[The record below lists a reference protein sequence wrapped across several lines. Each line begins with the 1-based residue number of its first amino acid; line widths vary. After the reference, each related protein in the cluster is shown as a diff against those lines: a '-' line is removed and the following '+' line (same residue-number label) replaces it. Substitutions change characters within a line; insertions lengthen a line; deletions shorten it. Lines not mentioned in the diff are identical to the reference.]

1 VLIRRL
7 NPLRQGAAS
16 GGGVRGAHRRAR
28 ALPRSRRDH
37 PLRPSRT
44 GAAVPLTEEARVIP
58 WVHLDTGSVPGGGT
72 DLRLMRR
79 GDEFAILADTIELM
93 NNRRSGSEVAL
104 ASLTCARLKDRPRPR
119 MLIGGLGMGF
129 TLRAALD
136 GLGPDAQVVVAELVP
151 SVIAWARGPLAHV
164 FSGCLDDPRVDL
176 QEADVNRLIQA
187 GPGRYDAILLD
198 VDNGPEGLM
207 RRANDRLYDDWGLK
221 RARWA
226 LRPGGILGVWSGAPD
241 RKFKSRLQRTG
252 FAVDELRI
260 HASGRGSGPKHVV
273 WLATRTEGATET
285 TRAGADRPRQRR

>member
-1 VLIRRL
+1 
-7 NPLRQGAAS
+7 
-16 GGGVRGAHRRAR
+16 
-28 ALPRSRRDH
+28 
-37 PLRPSRT
+37 
-44 GAAVPLTEEARVIP
+44 VIP

-104 ASLTCARLKDRPRPR
+104 AALTCARLKDRPRAR
-119 MLIGGLGMGF
+119 ILIGGLGMGF
-129 TLRAALD
+129 TLRAALEN
-136 GLGPDAQVVVAELVP
+136 LGPDARVVVAELVP
-151 SVIAWARGPLAHV
+151 AVIAWARGPLAHV
-164 FSGCLDDPRVDL
+164 FAGCLDDPRVEL

-187 GPGRYDAILLD
+187 GPERYDAILLD

-207 RRANDRLYDDWGLK
+207 RRSNDRLYDNWGLK

-241 RKFKSRLQRTG
+241 RKFKSRMQRSG
-252 FAVDELRI
+252 FAVDEQRV

-273 WLATRTEGATET
+273 WLGTRTDGPAET
-285 TRAGADRPRQRR
+285 VRPRSGQPRAARSV